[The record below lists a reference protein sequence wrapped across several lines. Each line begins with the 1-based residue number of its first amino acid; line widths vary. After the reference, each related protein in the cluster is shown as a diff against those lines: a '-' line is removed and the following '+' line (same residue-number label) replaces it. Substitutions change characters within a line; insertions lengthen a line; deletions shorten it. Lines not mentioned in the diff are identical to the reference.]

1 MSAQQ
6 SMTFFSPVGPF
17 TRIFQKKKP
26 STPEGH
32 TAYFF
37 FPSPFSPVSSV
48 MMESIR
54 AQTGKVVNNSSL
66 LLLSCCLSKSEEIL
80 MCFYFLRFD
89 LICPSLFVWRWVNP
103 VSDDNFICSLPT
115 SQEKR
120 KIHFFLLLLL
130 AVCVYV

>member
-54 AQTGKVVNNSSL
+54 AQTGKVVNNSSAAAL
-66 LLLSCCLSKSEEIL
+66 V
-80 MCFYFLRFD
+80 
-89 LICPSLFVWRWVNP
+89 LFV
-103 VSDDNFICSLPT
+103 
-115 SQEKR
+115 EKR
-120 KIHFFLLLLL
+120 RNFDVFLFSSFRSDLSVSL
-130 AVCVYV
+130 CVALGESG